1 MPLAAALAT
10 CAARATRA
18 AFTAASPPDA
28 PIVTASFTAS
38 SVAATLGSTP
48 WTSIA
53 IATTASGAIPTL
65 FTCATAVASACYVP

>member
-38 SVAATLGSTP
+38 AIAAAISSTP

-53 IATTASGAIPTL
+53 IATATFGAIPTL
-65 FTCATAVASACYVP
+65 FASVTAVASARHVP